1 MGFEILAKSAKMKKM
16 FENDLGKSRENENRP
31 KNEAKMGISQ
41 SKAWV
46 GSKSQCHMKD

>member
-1 MGFEILAKSAKMKKM
+1 MKKM

-41 SKAWV
+41 SKAQV